1 MKAASVFLMSFA
13 FAFLFYCSVAVSSA
27 FEYPATPIEQDD
39 EQLVASATSEVFGAT
54 PAEQDDV
61 KTIDQVNDERSTE
74 FDADP
79 IEQDDV
85 KTIDQLN
92 Q

>member
-1 MKAASVFLMSFA
+1 MKAASVLLMS

-27 FEYPATPIEQDD
+27 FEYAATPIEQDD